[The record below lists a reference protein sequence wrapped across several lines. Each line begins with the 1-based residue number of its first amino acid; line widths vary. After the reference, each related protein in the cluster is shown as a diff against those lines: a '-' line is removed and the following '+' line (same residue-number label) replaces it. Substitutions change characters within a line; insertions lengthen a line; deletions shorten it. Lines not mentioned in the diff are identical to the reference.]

1 MEYSQDQMEFGFD
14 YFVSI
19 LYCIELIL
27 FKSLLPVADILLAL
41 VLSYASRDSIDNL
54 SQELILQS
62 GFAVAILVL
71 SL

>member
-19 LYCIELIL
+19 WYCIELIL
-27 FKSLLPVADILLAL
+27 FKSLLPVSDILLAL